1 MKGVNIMESK
11 IVNWGV
17 IGCAGIADSA
27 VIPGI
32 NAASNAKLYAISSRN
47 KEKLEDY
54 SQKHK
59 PVKSYQSYNELLED
73 PDIDAVYI
81 PLPNSLH
88 CEWVIR
94 AAEKKKHILCEK
106 PLGVTS
112 KEVEVMR
119 KVCDENGV
127 LLMEAFAYR
136 HSPLTLKVKSLVEE
150 GMIGKLKFIEANFS
164 YVLTDMS
171 NVRMNKTLGGG
182 ATYDVGCYNLN
193 IIRYIAG
200 SEPISIFATGEIGEK
215 SSVDESSCI
224 MMEFKDGLKAVSY
237 CALNSMDR
245 CGYTLVGES
254 GVIEVPVKFNDKGT
268 TKIILKREIGIEE
281 INIDC
286 PDNYML
292 EVEQFGRCIT
302 LGEKP
307 LLTLEDS
314 YNNARVIEDS
324 LNKIAVF

>member
-1 MKGVNIMESK
+1 MDNK

-17 IGCAGIADSA
+17 IGCAGIADKA
-27 VIPGI
+27 TIPGI
-32 NAASNAKLYAISSRN
+32 NSANNATLYAISSRN
-47 KEKLEDY
+47 KEKLEDF

-59 PVKSYQSYNELLED
+59 PVKSYESYDDLLDD

-88 CEWVIR
+88 CEWVIK

-106 PLGVTS
+106 PLGITS
-112 KEVEVMR
+112 KEVEIMR
-119 KVCDENGV
+119 EVCEKNGV

-136 HSPLTLKVKSLVEE
+136 HSPLTLKAKSLVEE
-150 GMIGKLKFIEANFS
+150 GAIGKLKFIEANFS
-164 YVLTDMS
+164 YILTDMS
-171 NVRMNKTLGGG
+171 NVRMIKNLGGG

-193 IIRYIAG
+193 VIRYIAG

-224 MMEFKDGLKAVSY
+224 MMEFKDGLKAFSY
-237 CALNSMDR
+237 CSLNSMDR
-245 CGYTLVGES
+245 CGYTIVGEA
-254 GVIEVPVKFNDKGT
+254 GVIEVPVKFNSTGSA
-268 TKIILKREIGIEE
+268 KITLKRKIGIEE
-281 INIDC
+281 ITIDC
-286 PDNYML
+286 PDNYVL

-302 LGEKP
+302 NGEKP
-307 LLTLEDS
+307 LLTFEDS

-324 LNKIAVF
+324 LNQINNK

>member
-1 MKGVNIMESK
+1 MINK

-47 KEKLEDY
+47 KEKLEKY
-54 SQKHK
+54 SEKHK
-59 PVKSYQSYNELLED
+59 PVKSYESYNDLLED
-73 PDIDAVYI
+73 PEIDAVYI

-88 CEWVIR
+88 CEWVFK
-94 AAEKKKHILCEK
+94 AAQKKKHILCEK
-106 PLGVTS
+106 PLGITA
-112 KEVEVMR
+112 KEVNDMKEC
-119 KVCDENGV
+119 CDKNGV

-150 GMIGKLKFIEANFS
+150 GMIGKLKFIQSNFS
-164 YVLTDMS
+164 YVLTDMN
-171 NVRMNKTLGGG
+171 NVRMIKNLGGG
-182 ATYDVGCYNLN
+182 ATYDVGSYNLN

-200 SEPISIFATGEIGEK
+200 SEPIFVVANGEIGEK

-224 MMEFKDGLKAVSY
+224 MMEFIDGLRAVSY
-237 CALNSMDR
+237 CSLNSMALSE
-245 CGYTLVGES
+245 YTIVGNE
-254 GVIEVPVKFNDKGT
+254 GIIKVPVEFNSKGLIT
-268 TKIILKREIGIEE
+268 ISLKKGNNIEE

-292 EVEQFGRCIT
+292 EIEQFGRCIT
-302 LGEKP
+302 EGEKP
-307 LLTLEDS
+307 LVTLKDS
-314 YNNARVIEDS
+314 FNNSKVIEEA
-324 LNKIAVF
+324 LNQIFNK